1 VRIANV
7 RGRLCV
13 TTPDGAVDVHDASG
27 GQFSPDP
34 AAVYDRWDELRKWA
48 GAGVVGQAVPF
59 AFAPSDLGS
68 PSPRPRQVFG
78 IGANY
83 ADHIAEAGIE
93 TPKKPAVFTKFPT
106 CICGPA
112 TDIQLSTD
120 RADWEVELVVVL
132 GRLADRV
139 AVGDA
144 WDHVA
149 GLTVGQDISERRVQ
163 FQKPIMQLD
172 LGKSFPTFGP
182 MGPEL
187 VTIDE
192 LDTPDDLPITCRLNG
207 EEMQSSR
214 TSNLIFDVP
223 TLISYISHHVVMLP
237 GDVLFTGTPAGVG
250 STRDPRRYLAPG
262 DEIDSHIGGLGSMRN
277 RCIAHPD

>member
-1 VRIANV
+1 MRIANV

-13 TTPDGAVDVHDASG
+13 VTPDGAVDVHDASG
-27 GQFSPDP
+27 GRFPPDP
-34 AAVYDRWDELRKWA
+34 AAAYDRWDELREWA
-48 GAGVVGQAVPF
+48 GAGIEGHVVTFGPA
-59 AFAPSDLGS
+59 DLGS

-93 TPKKPAVFTKFPT
+93 APSKPAVFTKFPT

-112 TDIQLSTD
+112 TDIELPTD
-120 RADWEVELVVVL
+120 RADWEVELVVVI
-132 GRLADRV
+132 GRRADRV
-139 AVGDA
+139 EVDDG

-163 FQKPIMQLD
+163 FQMPIMQLD

-192 LDTPDDLPITCRLNG
+192 IDSPDDLPITCLLNG
-207 EEMQSSR
+207 DEMQSSR

-223 TLISYISHHVVMLP
+223 TLISYISRHVTMLP

-250 STRDPRRYLAPG
+250 STRDPRRYLQPG
-262 DEIDSHIGGLGSMRN
+262 DEIESHIGGIGSMHN
-277 RCIAHPD
+277 RCISRGR

>member
-1 VRIANV
+1 MRIANIND
-7 RGRLCV
+7 RLCV
-13 TTPDGAVDVHDASG
+13 VTAGGAVDVHDASG
-27 GQFSPDP
+27 GRFSPDP
-34 AAVYDRWDELRKWA
+34 AAAFDRWAELTEWVA
-48 GAGVVGQAVPF
+48 GGVDAPAVPYD
-59 AFAPSDLGS
+59 AILVGA

-93 TPKKPAVFTKFPT
+93 APKKPAIFTKFPT
-106 CICGPA
+106 CLCGPT
-112 TDIQLSTD
+112 TDVVLPSD
-120 RADWEVELVVVL
+120 RADWEVELVAVI
-132 GRLADRV
+132 GRRAERV
-139 AVGDA
+139 AAEDA
-144 WDHVA
+144 WSYVA

-182 MGPEL
+182 IGPDL

-192 LDTPDDLPITCRLNG
+192 LDEPNDLPITCHLNG
-207 EEMQSSR
+207 VPMQASR

-223 TLISYISHHVVMLP
+223 TLVSYISHHVTMLP

-250 STRDPRRYLAPG
+250 STREPKRFLQPG
-262 DEIDSHIGGLGSMRN
+262 DVIDSHIEGVGSMRN
-277 RCIAHPD
+277 LCVERKD